1 MFAKIALATL
11 ALAVAVCAEPGY
23 PLVAAPAHP
32 VLVKAV
38 DHYAHPKYAFNYGVN
53 DPHTGDH
60 KSQSEVRD
68 GDFVKGHEVRDGDFV
83 KGQYSLVEP
92 DGTTRTVDYTADAH
106 NGFNAVVTKSGHAV
120 HPAPVVAKVAVAPVA
135 VAHAAPVAVAHH
147 AAAPAVAYASH
158 YAAAPVAHYAGAHYA
173 GAHYAPA
180 AAHWAAPTAH
190 VVRSFHG
197 VAPLAAYHH

>member
-1 MFAKIALATL
+1 MFAKVALATL
-11 ALAVAVCAEPGY
+11 ALAAAVCAEPGL

-68 GDFVKGHEVRDGDFV
+68 GDFVKG
-83 KGQYSLVEP
+83 QYSLVEP

-120 HPAPVVAKVAVAPVA
+120 HPAPVYKAAVVAAPAVYKAPIVA
-135 VAHAAPVAVAHH
+135 AAPVV
-147 AAAPAVAYASH
+147 AAAPAYYKAPIAPIVAAAPAYYKAPVVAAAPALT
-158 YAAAPVAHYAGAHYA
+158 YAAAPVAHYA
-173 GAHYAPA
+173 APFA
-180 AAHWAAPTAH
+180 YK
-190 VVRSFHG
+190 
-197 VAPLAAYHH
+197 AAYPYGYHY